1 MSDRPDWLPEPT
13 PVPSRPLSER
23 LHLMSVSVLSLLLGI
38 VGIVLIFSGALQ
50 VIILARQNGLS
61 RVWPRD
67 IAISVVPG
75 LLLLVTA
82 YLMRWCLRRVRE
94 ALKSSKALP
103 SEPLQTN

>member
-1 MSDRPDWLPEPT
+1 MSDRPDWLPEPP

-23 LHLMSVSVLSLLLGI
+23 LHLAAVSVLSLLLGI

-50 VIILARQNGLS
+50 IMLIGLM
-61 RVWPRD
+61 RVGPRD

-94 ALKSSKALP
+94 LLKKSSELP
-103 SEPLQTN
+103 SEPMRAN